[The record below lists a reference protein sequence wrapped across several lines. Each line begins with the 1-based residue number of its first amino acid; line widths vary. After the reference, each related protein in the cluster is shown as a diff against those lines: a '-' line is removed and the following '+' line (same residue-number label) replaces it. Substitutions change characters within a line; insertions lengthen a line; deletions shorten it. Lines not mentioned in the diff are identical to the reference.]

1 MYQLDK
7 SFEQIFLP
15 VDSSRVVL
23 LEDTMCLI
31 VNVQKE
37 TLRVA
42 AKDGYSETVFF
53 IFIEVFQCN
62 DESVNGACTFGR

>member
-1 MYQLDK
+1 MYQLDI

-42 AKDGYSETVFF
+42 AKDL
-53 IFIEVFQCN
+53 
-62 DESVNGACTFGR
+62 

>member
-37 TLRVA
+37 TLYVV
-42 AKDGYSETVFF
+42 AKDLQSESAMMSPLMVR
-53 IFIEVFQCN
+53 VRSAG
-62 DESVNGACTFGR
+62 SVTTGFSFRK

>member
-37 TLRVA
+37 TLYVV
-42 AKDGYSETVFF
+42 AKDLQSETVFF
-53 IFIEVFQCN
+53 IFIEIFQCN
-62 DESVNGACTFGR
+62 D

>member
-37 TLRVA
+37 TLRVV
-42 AKDGYSETVFF
+42 AKDL
-53 IFIEVFQCN
+53 
-62 DESVNGACTFGR
+62 